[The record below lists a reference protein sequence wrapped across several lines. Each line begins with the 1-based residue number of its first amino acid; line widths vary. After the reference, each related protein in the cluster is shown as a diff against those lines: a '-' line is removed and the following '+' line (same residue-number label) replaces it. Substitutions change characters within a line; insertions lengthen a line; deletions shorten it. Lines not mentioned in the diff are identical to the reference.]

1 MKNNKKKTYEIEFED
16 QGQDFLKWIVEWD
29 IPGYSLGVVKES
41 DMQNSIWTKYY
52 VLSGKPEIGQKLQI
66 STNPDDV
73 IVRLNY
79 KITAIKELENEPTE
93 KSGK

>member
-1 MKNNKKKTYEIEFED
+1 MKKLIQIEFED

-29 IPGYSLGVVKES
+29 TPGYSLGVVKES

-79 KITAIKELENEPTE
+79 KITNITEIEYESPE